1 MKKSLETGNLPH
13 LLFYGPP
20 GTGKTSTILAIA
32 HQLYGEDVAE
42 RVLELNASDERGIDI
57 IRNKVKRFSSLAVS
71 KDPPYKLIILDEAD
85 MLTTDAQ
92 NALRRTMEHFS
103 KVTRFC
109 IICNYISRIIEPLTS
124 RCAKFRFKSL
134 GLSNIETRLEHIS
147 QQENISITPP
157 VISAIAK
164 QSGGDM
170 RKAITLLQSAHRLYG
185 EEMSLEAVYVVS
197 GVVPEEEIVELIEI
211 CKSNSFPRL
220 QLNVNKLVLDGYSAA
235 QVLEQLHD
243 LIVNDDFITSL
254 QKANIILHISNADRC
269 LLEGADE
276 FLQLLNVFTQSM
288 KILCENK

>member
-1 MKKSLETGNLPH
+1 MQNLNFSGVRKVKSSKVGALPWVEKYRPKTVDDISHQEEVVKTLKKSLETGNLPH

-164 QSGGDM
+164 VPFPLFF
-170 RKAITLLQSAHRLYG
+170 TLIFHG
-185 EEMSLEAVYVVS
+185 FTKM
-197 GVVPEEEIVELIEI
+197 
-211 CKSNSFPRL
+211 
-220 QLNVNKLVLDGYSAA
+220 VLASIFKG
-235 QVLEQLHD
+235 
-243 LIVNDDFITSL
+243 
-254 QKANIILHISNADRC
+254 K
-269 LLEGADE
+269 
-276 FLQLLNVFTQSM
+276 
-288 KILCENK
+288 